1 MESSKLVKF
10 LADITPKE
18 RERFRQFVISPYI
31 NQHEKTTE
39 LMKIILDAIDRGT
52 EKSLDKCKVF
62 KKLFPGVKYD
72 EQQLHNIMSYLKKL
86 YHKFLA
92 YEMFEQS
99 DFQEELF
106 ALEAAF
112 ESNQFDLL
120 KNRGKQLE
128 KTLER
133 HPHRDYKLFYAN
145 YKLNSLLAYYAG
157 HYEDRS
163 KSENFQQMLDNLD
176 RFYLAEKLRHCCH
189 LTANMMMMN
198 THYNFRLLDDIL
210 EHIREN
216 WDEFQEV
223 NAVIVYYTILMSLRE
238 DNNPEHYQT
247 LKVIL
252 DTKIDSLSHTEQA
265 DLYTFL
271 TNHCIRQINLGAND
285 YHRELFQLYKLGLRT
300 GLLLDHGLLSEW
312 NFKNITVLGCSL
324 KEYEWTEQFINDYK
338 DKLPAKHR
346 DNAFNYN
353 LAHLYFN
360 KKMYNEA
367 LDALL
372 LVQFT
377 DVKYHLNTTFLL
389 LRTYYELRDTE
400 ALLSLI
406 ETFRIYVIRSQ
417 KISTDQKRGY
427 TNFLRFAKRLV
438 MLKHQSYTYS
448 KQNLKDKLSDLHQK
462 IDQTKNV
469 INKFW
474 LLEECAAA

>member
-1 MESSKLVKF
+1 MESSKLVKY
-10 LADITPKE
+10 LDEISPKD
-18 RERFRQFVISPYI
+18 RERFRQFVLSPYI
-31 NQHEKTTE
+31 NQHQKTTE
-39 LMKIILDAIDRGT
+39 LMDILLDAIDRGVT
-52 EKSLDKCKVF
+52 ALDKKKVYA
-62 KKLFPGVKYD
+62 KLFPRETYD
-72 EQQLHNIMSYLKKL
+72 EQQLHNVMSYLKKL

-92 YEMFEQS
+92 YQKFENS
-99 DFQEELF
+99 SFQEELF

-128 KTLER
+128 KTLSR
-133 HPHRDYKLFYAN
+133 HPHRDFKLFYAN
-145 YKLNSLLAYYAG
+145 YKLNSLLAYYGG

-163 KSENFQQMLDNLD
+163 NPENFQRMLDNLD
-176 RFYLAEKLRHCCH
+176 LFYLAEKLRHVCH
-189 LTANMMMMN
+189 LTANMMIMN
-198 THYNFRLLDDIL
+198 TQYHFRFLDEIL
-210 EHIREN
+210 VHIREN
-216 WDEFQEV
+216 WDDFKDV
-223 NAVIVYYTILMSLRE
+223 DAIIVYYTILMSMKE
-238 DNNPEHYQT
+238 EQNPEHYQK
-247 LKVIL
+247 LKEIL
-252 DTKIDSLSHTEQA
+252 DTKIDSLGLIEQS

-271 TNHCIRQINLGAND
+271 TNHCIRQINLGGSD
-285 YHRELFQLYKLGLRT
+285 YHSELFQLYKLGLRT

-324 KEYEWTEQFINDYK
+324 KEYEWTEQFIFDYK
-338 DKLPAKHR
+338 DKLPGKHR
-346 DNAFNYN
+346 DNAYNYN

-377 DVKYHLNTTFLL
+377 DVKYHLSTTFLL

-400 ALLSLI
+400 ALLSLL
-406 ETFRIYVIRSQ
+406 ETFRIYVIRNK
-417 KISTDQKRGY
+417 KIATDEKRGY

-438 MLKHQSYTYS
+438 LLKHQANTYS
-448 KQNLKDKLSDLHQK
+448 KQNLNEKLTDLHSK

-474 LLEECAAA
+474 LLEECVAA